1 MALLQDFLRPVG
13 LTLGLEGLSIVSI
26 CLSCLTVSECPS
38 SASSVCVEGGV
49 EGDGKSVRGDLCG
62 GAVMGLVE
70 EHLFDVCFIEFTLD

>member
-13 LTLGLEGLSIVSI
+13 LTLGLEGLPIVSI
-26 CLSCLTVSECPS
+26 CPSCLTVSEVPS
-38 SASSVCVEGGV
+38 SASGVCV

-70 EHLFDVCFIEFTLD
+70 EHLFEVCFIEFTLD

>member
-13 LTLGLEGLSIVSI
+13 LTLGLSIVSI
-26 CLSCLTVSECPS
+26 CLSCLTDSECPS
-38 SASSVCVEGGV
+38 SASSVCV

-70 EHLFDVCFIEFTLD
+70 EHLFDVCFTLD

>member
-38 SASSVCVEGGV
+38 SASSVCVEG
-49 EGDGKSVRGDLCG
+49 DGKSVRGDLCG

-70 EHLFDVCFIEFTLD
+70 EHLFGVCFIEFTLD